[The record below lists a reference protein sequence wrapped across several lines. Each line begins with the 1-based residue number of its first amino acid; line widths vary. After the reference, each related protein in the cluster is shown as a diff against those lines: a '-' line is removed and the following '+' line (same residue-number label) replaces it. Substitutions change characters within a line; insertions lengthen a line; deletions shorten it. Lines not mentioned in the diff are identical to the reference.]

1 MMLVMPNQIDRYTWT
16 QEMADRLRSARGKMP
31 RAELVRR
38 LKCGTDQIRK
48 LEKVQHKSISVVL
61 LNAICEKL
69 GISSQYIIY
78 GENDNE

>member
-1 MMLVMPNQIDRYTWT
+1 MIDRYVWT
-16 QEMADRLRSARGKMP
+16 KEMADRLRSARGKMP

-48 LEKVQHKSISVVL
+48 LEKAQHKSISVVL

-69 GISSQYIIY
+69 DTDSQYIIH
-78 GENDNE
+78 GENQ